1 MLLQHKNRP
10 SNHLG
15 LDSIHNYYE
24 RLVMDEIRHQSS
36 RARGDDDF
44 MSDVACVSLNH
55 LPPRYIRYD
64 VDMTFF
70 LSPQEQR
77 EMQDKVKLAVKEAIS
92 YVSLRERNTDGEVE
106 DRSDAQSS

>member
-1 MLLQHKNRP
+1 MLLQHKSRP
-10 SNHLG
+10 GTQLG

-24 RLVMDEIRHQSS
+24 RLVIDEIRHQSS
-36 RARGDDDF
+36 RACSDEDY

-70 LSPQEQR
+70 LSPQEQL
-77 EMQDKVKLAVKEAIS
+77 EMQDKVKRAVKEALN
-92 YVSLRERNTDGEVE
+92 YVSLRERNADGEV
-106 DRSDAQSS
+106 DDGGHTQSS